1 MYDPKIVENVL
12 LILFLR
18 FSFMRD
24 VRNCSYLI
32 PSNSM
37 YIGNSMY
44 YIAKKT
50 ALRRRLLDPPIFNPN
65 RSAVAMSGLLLPDY
79 KCHVMHQ

>member
-1 MYDPKIVENVL
+1 MCDPKIVENVL
-12 LILFLR
+12 LFLLILFIR

-24 VRNCSYLI
+24 VRNCSYPIPIPI

-37 YIGNSMY
+37 YFGNSMY

-50 ALRRRLLDPPIFNPN
+50 AQPPNFQSKSERCGRVGSPIARL
-65 RSAVAMSGLLLPDY
+65 
-79 KCHVMHQ
+79 